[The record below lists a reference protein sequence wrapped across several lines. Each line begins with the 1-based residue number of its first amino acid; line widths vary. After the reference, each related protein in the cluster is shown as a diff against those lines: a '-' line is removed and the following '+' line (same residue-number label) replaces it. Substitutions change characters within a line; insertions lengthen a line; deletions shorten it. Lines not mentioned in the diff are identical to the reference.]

1 VRLRNSSW
9 EDRFVSSRRRTTKVR
24 TPQLGDLTFD
34 DWYETPVFETEP
46 DERLEHLATSRR
58 APVRLIGNAML
69 RLAPDRTPRPIRP
82 ARPVRPTGAW
92 RERAGR
98 LLDRWADM
106 EAASQQRLEE
116 LVLPKRWRG

>member
-1 VRLRNSSW
+1 M
-9 EDRFVSSRRRTTKVR
+9 SSRRRTNTA
-24 TPQLGDLTFD
+24 TSPQLGDLSFD

-69 RLAPDRTPRPIRP
+69 RLAPTPDRRS
-82 ARPVRPTGAW
+82 RPVRRAGTW

-98 LLDRWADM
+98 LLDRWAAM
-106 EAASQQRLEE
+106 EAASQERLEQ